1 MKTER
6 KHKPERCVECGEFAL
21 VDVCYDDLFGSGAA
35 AIIIENIPAKRCQAC
50 GTAYNLPAV
59 SETIDAI
66 CADPTRYT
74 SPQARRVAQI
84 A

>member
-6 KHKPERCVECGEFAL
+6 KQKRERCVECGEFAI
-21 VDVCYDDLFGSGAA
+21 VDFRYDDLFGSGAEA
-35 AIIIENIPAKRCQAC
+35 VIIENIPAKRCQAC
-50 GTAYNLPAV
+50 GTEYSMPEV

-66 CADPTRYT
+66 CADPAGYAKFQ
-74 SPQARRVAQI
+74 SRRVAQI

>member
-21 VDVCYDDLFGSGAA
+21 VDFRYDDLFGSGAD

-50 GTAYNLPAV
+50 GTEYTLPEV

-66 CADPTRYT
+66 CADPTSYT
-74 SPQARRVAQI
+74 RPQPRRVAQI